1 MKHLFFLS
9 LSLILLGSCVPHKKI
24 RYFND
29 IKDEQEG
36 NIDFQEPP
44 QITLQP
50 NDVVEIDIN
59 SVSKETNEYF
69 LKSGSAV
76 DKEYSGNTYQLSAK
90 GTVILPLIGQ
100 ILLKDKTQE
109 EAEEIIKEAALKYLQ
124 SPTVDVRLVSF
135 QITVLGEV
143 NNPGIYNISNSKA
156 TILEALGYAGDLTIY
171 GKREN
176 VLLIR
181 NVKDEKKYLR
191 FNLNDSQVLSSQEFY
206 LRNNDVLYIEPS
218 KGKSSA
224 DDNAYRIL
232 PLVIST
238 LTFVTVLI
246 SLSR

>member
-1 MKHLFFLS
+1 MRNLVFLFS
-9 LSLILLGSCVPHKKI
+9 AVLILGACVPHKKI
-24 RYFND
+24 TYFND
-29 IKDEQEG
+29 IQGSAEG
-36 NIDFQEPP
+36 QVDFKAPP
-44 QITLQP
+44 EITLQP

-59 SVSKETNEYF
+59 SVSKETNQYF

-76 DKEYSGNTYQLSAK
+76 DKEYSGNTYQLSTK
-90 GTVILPLIGQ
+90 GSVILPLIGQ
-100 ILLKDKTQE
+100 IILKDKTPE
-109 EAEEIIKEAALKYLQ
+109 EAEEIIKNAALKYLQ
-124 SPTVDVRLVSF
+124 SPTVNVRLVSF

-143 NNPGIYNISNSKA
+143 NNPGIYNISDSKA

-171 GKREN
+171 GKRDN

-181 NVKDEKKYLR
+181 NDKDEKKYMR
-191 FNLNDSQVLSSQEFY
+191 FNLNDSEVLSSEIFY
-206 LRNNDVLYIEPS
+206 LKNNDVLYVEPS

-246 SLSR
+246 SLSQ

>member
-1 MKHLFFLS
+1 MKNLIFLVFAIAT
-9 LSLILLGSCVPHKKI
+9 LSACVPHKKI
-24 RYFND
+24 TYFND
-29 IKDEQEG
+29 IRENTEG
-36 NIDFQEPP
+36 KIDFKEPP
-44 QITLQP
+44 EVTLQP

-76 DKEYSGNTYQLSAK
+76 DKEYAGNTYQLSAK
-90 GTVILPLIGQ
+90 GAVILPLIGQ
-100 ILLKDKTQE
+100 IFLKDKSPE

-124 SPTVDVRLVSF
+124 SPTVNVRLVSF

-143 NNPGIYNISNSKA
+143 QNPGIYNISDSKA
-156 TILEALGYAGDLTIY
+156 TLLEALGYAGDLTIY
-171 GKREN
+171 GKRDN

-181 NVKDEKKYLR
+181 NDKDEKKYMR
-191 FNLNDSQVLSSQEFY
+191 FNLNDSEILSSEGFY
-206 LRNNDVLYIEPS
+206 LKNNDVLYVEPS

-246 SLSR
+246 SLSQ